1 MKGYRHS
8 VVQKGPPTQYHV
20 YCKVM
25 EIYPQV
31 LGVLMKNIT
40 SVRRNSLSL
49 AMEMLVDLLRN
60 HINIAS
66 YKETCESLCEGIKMI
81 HDKNRIFS
89 DLMELPS
96 LNEGTPYNINI
107 KVILIK
113 AAQRILKEHSSSSSS
128 VDEVGLTPSSKRK
141 AIVVMDKILSS
152 SKSARLS
159 REASYLKSELLSSAI
174 D

>member
-1 MKGYRHS
+1 
-8 VVQKGPPTQYHV
+8 
-20 YCKVM
+20 M

-31 LGVLMKNIT
+31 LGVLMKNLT
-40 SVRRNSLSL
+40 SVRRSSLSL

-107 KVILIK
+107 KVMLIK
-113 AAQRILKEHSSSSSS
+113 TAKRILKEDSSSS

-141 AIVVMDKILSS
+141 AIVIMDKILSS

-159 REASYLKSELLSSAI
+159 REASNLKSELLSSAI

>member
-31 LGVLMKNIT
+31 LGVLMKNMT

-49 AMEMLVDLLRN
+49 AMEMLMDLLRN
-60 HINIAS
+60 HINTAS

-96 LNEGTPYNINI
+96 LNEGTPNNVNI
-107 KVILIK
+107 KAMLIK
-113 AAQRILKEHSSSSSS
+113 TAQRILKEHMSSSS
-128 VDEVGLTPSSKRK
+128 VGEVGLSPSLKRK
-141 AIVVMDKILSS
+141 AISVMDRILSS

-159 REASYLKSELLSSAI
+159 REANHLKSELLSGVI

>member
-1 MKGYRHS
+1 
-8 VVQKGPPTQYHV
+8 
-20 YCKVM
+20 M

-31 LGVLMKNIT
+31 LGVLMKNMT
-40 SVRRNSLSL
+40 SFRRNSLSL

-96 LNEGTPYNINI
+96 LNEVTPHNINI
-107 KVILIK
+107 KVLLIK
-113 AAQRILKEHSSSSSS
+113 TAQRILKEHSSSSL
-128 VDEVGLTPSSKRK
+128 VGEVGLTPSSKRK
-141 AIVVMDKILSS
+141 AVVVMDKILSS

-159 REASYLKSELLSSAI
+159 REANQLKSELLSSAI